1 MPCPLLFPTAH
12 FQVLEITYSN
22 GSRKILYSKD
32 LASGAI
38 IENIVNRAK
47 FLAVKDLIE
56 KGKKGIS
63 IDHIFTAMTLEFE
76 ENEDLPSNSNPAE
89 WYRIIGKGGER
100 VIRIRSL
107 RGDNKTEMT
116 RRTKTQKKIDVET
129 LK

>member
-1 MPCPLLFPTAH
+1 M
-12 FQVLEITYSN
+12 EITYSN
-22 GSRKILYSKD
+22 GSKKILYSKD

-56 KGKKGIS
+56 KNQKGIS
-63 IDHIFTAMTLEFE
+63 IDHIFTAMKLEFE

-89 WYRIIGKGGER
+89 WFKIIGSGSER

-107 RGDNKTEMT
+107 RDEYKANMAKRKKERKTV
-116 RRTKTQKKIDVET
+116 KVDT

>member
-1 MPCPLLFPTAH
+1 VNELYGLTPENEL
-12 FQVLEITYSN
+12 LEITYSN

-47 FLAVKDLIE
+47 FLAVKGLIE

-63 IDHIFTAMTLEFE
+63 IDHIFTAMKLEFE

-100 VIRIRSL
+100 AVRIRSL
-107 RGDNKTEMT
+107 RDDNKKEMT
-116 RRTKTQKKIDVET
+116 RRKKPQKKIDVDT
-129 LK
+129 LR